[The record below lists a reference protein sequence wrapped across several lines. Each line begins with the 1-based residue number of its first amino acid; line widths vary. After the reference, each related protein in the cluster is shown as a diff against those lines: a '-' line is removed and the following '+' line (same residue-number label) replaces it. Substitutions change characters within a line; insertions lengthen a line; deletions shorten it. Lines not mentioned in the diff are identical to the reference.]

1 MIFLRESEIRQL
13 LPMTKAVELMRDV
26 FGQLRSGAAM
36 NQPRRRLYL
45 PTGSVLHSMAGACGA
60 YFGTKIYSTNA
71 KTGTAEFLFW
81 LLDAATAKPLAL
93 MEANWLGQIRTGAA
107 SGYATDLLASPHAD
121 GLGIIGSGFQ
131 ARSQV
136 DAVAAVRRLREIRVW
151 SRSEEKCR
159 RFASDVTGKTGIP
172 VVIAGSAQDAVAG
185 MPIVATTW
193 SKDPVLESGWIAD
206 GAVVN
211 AMGSN
216 HPERRELPADLV
228 ARATRIVVD
237 SVDVA
242 RIESGDLLLAWTS
255 PEYWATPRLVELKDL
270 AGLPAPSSSE
280 VSIFKSNGMGVED
293 VAAGGWVYEQA
304 VAQGLGQQL

>member
-1 MIFLRESEIRQL
+1 
-13 LPMTKAVELMRDV
+13 MTKAVELMRDV

-136 DAVAAVRRLREIRVW
+136 EAVAAVRRLREIRVW

-159 RFASDVTGKTGIP
+159 SFASDVTAKTGIP
-172 VVIAGSAQDAVAG
+172 VVIAGSAQDAVSG
-185 MPIVATTW
+185 MPIVATATW
-193 SKDPVLESGWIAD
+193 SKDPVLESGWIGD

-255 PEYWATPRLVELKDL
+255 PEDWATPRLVELKDL